1 MKCDNRIMYGI
12 IYISHKNSFLIKFNC
27 KKGCLLYAWNM
38 IESDFPLF
46 SGYAIFLKMK

>member
-1 MKCDNRIMYGI
+1 MRIV
-12 IYISHKNSFLIKFNC
+12 FLIKFNC